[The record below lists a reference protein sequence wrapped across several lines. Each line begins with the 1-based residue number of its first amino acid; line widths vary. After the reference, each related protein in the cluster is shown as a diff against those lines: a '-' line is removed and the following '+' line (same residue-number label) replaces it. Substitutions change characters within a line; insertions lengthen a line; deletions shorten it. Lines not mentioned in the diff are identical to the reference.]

1 MRYYINYCDSLGFN
15 ILPSKFFTS
24 HDYPASFILALCR
37 NESATYTGTRS
48 ALLLFLSNPAIHAL
62 LKCKADKFCP
72 DYNQRL
78 VVLDLFITVHKELI
92 K

>member
-1 MRYYINYCDSLGFN
+1 MNYYISFCNTSGFD
-15 ILPSKFFTS
+15 ILPNKVFPA

-37 NESATYTGTRS
+37 DESATYAGSRS

-62 LKCKADKFCP
+62 LKSKSDKFCP

-78 VVLDLFITVHKELI
+78 VDLDSLITLHKELL

>member
-1 MRYYINYCDSLGFN
+1 MKYYINYCDTHGFYF
-15 ILPSKFFTS
+15 LASKCFAP

-37 NESATYTGTRS
+37 DESATYTGSRS

-62 LKCKADKFCP
+62 LKSKADKFCP

-78 VVLDLFITVHKELI
+78 VDLDRFITVNKELI